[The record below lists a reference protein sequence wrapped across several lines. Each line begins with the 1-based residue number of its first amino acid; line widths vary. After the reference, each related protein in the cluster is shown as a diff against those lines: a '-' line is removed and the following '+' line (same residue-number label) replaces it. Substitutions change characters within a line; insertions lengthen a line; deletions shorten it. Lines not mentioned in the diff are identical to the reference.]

1 MQIESTYVLSGV
13 IDHMCFNR
21 LLEFV
26 ENHIVDSCERL
37 NIKISS
43 GGGNVG
49 VALAMAHFLRALP
62 CKVHTYNLAD
72 VDSAAVVVFASGF
85 RRVSPLHGMF
95 TFHPPSKNLSG
106 RMTSAELRAAADE
119 IDSDLARIAG
129 FLETR
134 TSVSSEEWRMR
145 MQASNRLSANE
156 ALCIGLVT
164 DIEST

>member
-1 MQIESTYVLSGV
+1 MQIESTYIISGV
-13 IDHMCFNR
+13 IDNMCFNR

-26 ENHIVDSCERL
+26 ENRVVDSCERL
-37 NIKISS
+37 NVKISS

-49 VALAMAHFLRALP
+49 VALAMAHFLHTLP
-62 CKVHTYNLAD
+62 CKVHTYNLAN

-85 RRVSPLHGMF
+85 RRVSPPHGIF
-95 TFHPPSKNLSG
+95 TFHPPSKDMSG
-106 RMTSAELRAAADE
+106 RMTSAELRGAAGE
-119 IDSDLARIAG
+119 IDSDLARIAE

-145 MQASNRLSANE
+145 MQTSSRLSANE

-164 DIEST
+164 DIESA